1 MILKYLVLAGIIILI
16 VGALKFAWQEI
27 KRDPIAN
34 LVVPATTALLTSL
47 LLCLLEMRR

>member
-1 MILKYLVLAGIIILI
+1 MILKYLVSAGIIILI
-16 VGALKFAWQEI
+16 IGALKVVCQEI

-34 LVVPATTALLTSL
+34 LVMPAATALLTSL